1 MVIRATYK
9 DGVFK
14 PLNNVRLKEGT
25 VVEID
30 VPVRSGTTVSIRDL
44 PFVGLWKRR
53 RAIPDGLTYV
63 NRLRNQSRY

>member
-1 MVIRATYK
+1 MVIRATFE

-14 PLNNVRLKEGT
+14 PLGDVRLKEGT

-30 VPVRSGTTVSIRDL
+30 VPTHSKKTIRVRDL

-53 RAIPDGLTYV
+53 RDIPDGITYV
-63 NRLRNQSRY
+63 NRLRSQSRY